1 MEGVN
6 KSCFPS
12 AEKEVVNGVNSYYS
26 SHSTDSRK
34 SYVVTRAT
42 SIVGLYE
49 MIKTWKDEGALTS
62 NVVHIEVS
70 SLLILSAPIASYYE
84 SQTQN

>member
-1 MEGVN
+1 MEGVK

-12 AEKEVVNGVNSYYS
+12 AAKEVVNGVNSYYS

-34 SYVVTRAT
+34 SYVIKRAI

-49 MIKTWKDEGALTS
+49 MIKTWKDERALTS
-62 NVVHIEVS
+62 NVVDIEVS
-70 SLLILSAPIASYYE
+70 LLLILSAPIASYHQ
-84 SQTQN
+84 S